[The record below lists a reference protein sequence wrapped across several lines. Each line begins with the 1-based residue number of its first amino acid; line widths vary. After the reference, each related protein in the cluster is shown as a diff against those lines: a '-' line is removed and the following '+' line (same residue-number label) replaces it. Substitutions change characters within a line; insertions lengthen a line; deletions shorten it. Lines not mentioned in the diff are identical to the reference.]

1 MWRNLLPKIM
11 PMIIFFVDQNLKKIP
26 LSEILDIKKL
36 NNVDKP
42 IVSANGLPNE
52 CYINDDYL
60 AHEREKVF
68 FNKWTVIGVGSSIPN
83 PGDVKPH
90 NLFGIPLIMIRDKEM
105 KIRVFHNVCS
115 HRGFKLIDEP
125 CTLKNVIRCPYHSW
139 SYNFDGKLV
148 STPHIG
154 GLNKHRSENFD
165 NQMSNLKEVRAQIWM
180 DIVFV
185 NINSNE
191 IEFKEYIKPLE
202 KRWSNF
208 INDEDHKTLI
218 HSNDYGYFE
227 LNVKCN
233 WKFAIENYCESYHL
247 PTIHPELN
255 KVSNIDD
262 HYHIQGLPNRFA
274 GQGSKKYEQ
283 PVNGNK
289 KFNTFPNWDKSML
302 KNSEYI
308 ALFPNVMIGLHVDHF
323 YVFWLEPLSMTKT
336 KEHMQIYYVGDKS
349 ANGEDLKELRKE
361 NSRFWKDVMLEDI
374 NAIEGM
380 QEGRNSPVYN
390 GGNFSPIMD
399 QPTHQF
405 HKWVS
410 NSLME

>member
-1 MWRNLLPKIM
+1 ML
-11 PMIIFFVDQNLKKIP
+11 MIFFFVDQNPKNLQ
-26 LSEILDIKKL
+26 LSKILDLEKL
-36 NNVDKP
+36 NSVDKP
-42 IVSANGLPNE
+42 IEVANGLPNE
-52 CYINDDYL
+52 CYISDEYF
-60 AHEREKVF
+60 EYEKEKVF
-68 FNKWTVIGVGSSIPN
+68 FDKWTVVGVASSIPK
-83 PGDVKPH
+83 PGDAKPY
-90 NLFGIPLIMIRDKEM
+90 NLLGIPLILLRDKNM
-105 KIRVFHNVCS
+105 NIRVFHNVCS
-115 HRGFKLIDEP
+115 HRGFKLLNKS
-125 CTLKNVIRCPYHSW
+125 CTLRNVIRCPYHSW

-148 STPHIG
+148 ATPHIG
-154 GLNKHRSENFD
+154 GFNNHETERFDKNF
-165 NQMSNLKEVRAQIWM
+165 SNLKEVNTKIWM
-180 DIVFV
+180 DIIFV

-191 IEFKEYIKPLE
+191 INFDEYIKPLE
-202 KRWSNF
+202 NRWSKF
-208 INDEDHKTLI
+208 ISKNDKKLI
-218 HSNDYGYFE
+218 VHSKDYGYFH
-227 LNVKCN
+227 LDVKCN

-255 KVSNIDD
+255 KVSNIND

-283 PVNGNK
+283 LIQGNK
-289 KFNTFPNWDKSML
+289 KFNTFPNWDKSMS

-323 YVFWLEPLSMTKT
+323 YVFWLEPLSMNRT
-336 KEHMQIYYVGDKS
+336 KEHMQMYYVGNES
-349 ANGEDLKELRKE
+349 ANSEDLKDLRKE

-380 QEGRNSPVYN
+380 QKGRNSPVYN

-405 HKWVS
+405 HKWVA